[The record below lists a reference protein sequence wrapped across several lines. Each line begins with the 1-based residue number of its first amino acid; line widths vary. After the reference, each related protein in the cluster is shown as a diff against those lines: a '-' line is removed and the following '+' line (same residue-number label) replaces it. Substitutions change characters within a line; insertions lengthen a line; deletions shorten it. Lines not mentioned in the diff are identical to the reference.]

1 MSLIYS
7 QHTKLSVQFMKIFI
21 ISLITDVEEKEN
33 LNED

>member
-7 QHTKLSVQFMKIFI
+7 QYTKLSVQFMKIFI

-33 LNED
+33 LNEE